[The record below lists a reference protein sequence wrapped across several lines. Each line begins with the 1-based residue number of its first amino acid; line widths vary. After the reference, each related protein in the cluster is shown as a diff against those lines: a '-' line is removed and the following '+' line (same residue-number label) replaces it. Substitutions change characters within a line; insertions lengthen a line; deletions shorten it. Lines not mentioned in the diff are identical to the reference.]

1 MNLNL
6 SPIQVDISIEA
17 LSLERE
23 AFYNVCFITENDT
36 TPRTITTNS
45 LKELLGAGYERT
57 SLAYN
62 FCVAVFSQQ
71 AIPTVTIRAKKSS
84 ESYEQA
90 FSADTNF
97 NYYFIVIE
105 SKDLTV
111 IKNFNDYLVNS
122 DNNKLQF
129 YSSNNPT
136 IQGGKLVH
144 YYHKLIQPIS
154 VSPTNEV
161 NILNTYINTAYN
173 LGYIVPDLST
183 ATTVDL
189 QTARLAYPEA
199 AWIGLC
205 GNSFPSS
212 VQWLY
217 KYLAKVDTIK
227 DKKIPD
233 LSSTSSIVVKNKATI
248 GSGRTTQGV
257 LIHEQISLDWV
268 RWAIARK
275 VWSTLYNSDKVNA
288 TQGGSEI
295 ITNDVK
301 SVLEVAVEQDIF
313 STYNIIDITLN
324 AKENKLS
331 IRFNAML
338 TQSIMNV
345 EVNGSLY
352 Y

>member
-23 AFYNVCFITENDT
+23 AFYNVCFITENNT
-36 TPRTITTNS
+36 APRTITVNS
-45 LKELLGAGYERT
+45 LKELLDAGYERD

-71 AIPTVTIRAKKSS
+71 AIPSVTIRAKRAP
-84 ESYEQA
+84 ETYEKA

-111 IKNFNDYLVNS
+111 IKNFNDYLINA
-122 DNNKLQF
+122 DDNKLQF

-154 VSPTNEV
+154 VSPYNEI
-161 NILNTYINTAYN
+161 NILNSYINKAYN
-173 LGYIVPDLST
+173 LGYTVTDLDK
-183 ATTVDL
+183 ATISDL

-205 GNSFPSS
+205 GNTFPSS
-212 VQWLY
+212 IQWLY
-217 KYLAKVDTIK
+217 KYLAKVDTVK
-227 DKKIPD
+227 DKQIPD
-233 LSSTSSIVVKNKATI
+233 LSSTSSIVIKNKATV
-248 GSGRTTQGV
+248 GSGRTTQGI
-257 LIHEQISLDWV
+257 LIHEQVSLDWV

-275 VWSTLYNSDKVNA
+275 VWSTLYNTNKVNA

-301 SVLEVAVEQDIF
+301 SVLEVAVEQGIF
-313 STYNIIDITLN
+313 SIYNIADVTLD
-324 AKENKLS
+324 AQENKLS

>member
-23 AFYNVCFITENDT
+23 AFYNVCFITENNT
-36 TPRTITTNS
+36 TPRTVTVNS
-45 LKELLGAGYERT
+45 LKELLDVGYERT

-71 AIPTVTIRAKKSS
+71 AIPTVTIRAKKTS
-84 ESYEQA
+84 ETYEQA
-90 FSADTNF
+90 FSADSNF

-105 SKDLTV
+105 SKNLVV
-111 IKNFNDYLVNS
+111 IKNFNDYLVS
-122 DNNKLQF
+122 AEDNKLQF

-144 YYHKLIQPIS
+144 YYQKLIQPIS
-154 VSPTNEV
+154 ISPTNEV
-161 NILNTYINTAYN
+161 NILNSYINTAYS
-173 LGYIVPDLST
+173 LGYTVTDLNKA
-183 ATTVDL
+183 ATGDL

-227 DKKIPD
+227 DKQIPD
-233 LSSTSSIVVKNKATI
+233 LSSASSIVVKNKATT

-257 LIHEQISLDWV
+257 LIHEQVSLDWV

-313 STYNIIDITLN
+313 STYNITDITLN